1 MCTSDEPGLTND
13 PISEITPDIAGS
25 ETRLHNYVSLPSL
38 NEVFDENSPEGHY
51 RIYMKRGE

>member
-1 MCTSDEPGLTND
+1 LTND

-38 NEVFDENSPEGHY
+38 NEVFDENSPEGH
-51 RIYMKRGE
+51 IGSFVKPGSSEVHN